1 MATEVQL
8 PSHIFFPVVLCWKHP
23 GPPPACRIKSCF
35 ISRSAFSATQSLGDM
50 PCRSILCNSVGSH
63 VIISSLVERSHNFG
77 VHPSARWLCLMIQ
90 AIIAVHSKFGIRGS
104 LILPHTKKKKL
115 YDINVLSC
123 VCGEHLKRCKT
134 SNSGNF
140 TGFQPDLC

>member
-8 PSHIFFPVVLCWKHP
+8 PSHIFFIFFPVVLCWKHP
-23 GPPPACRIKSCF
+23 GPLPACRIKSCF

-90 AIIAVHSKFGIRGS
+90 AIIANLGS
-104 LILPHTKKKKL
+104 EDRSSSHTPRRKN
-115 YDINVLSC
+115 YMTSMSYH